1 VAVSLIGGPVREQ
14 VEELARVALTV
25 WFCLGKQISPPLA
38 WTNVPAGR
46 RELELLVTDAARNN
60 LSHGVLYAI
69 PPADTGAAEAAA
81 PPGAKQG
88 TNGFGP
94 RGYLPPCPF
103 VGLDPHKYVFELF
116 ASRKP
121 VARAARF
128 RVGTHALAT
137 PTG

>member
-1 VAVSLIGGPVREQ
+1 
-14 VEELARVALTV
+14 
-25 WFCLGKQISPPLA
+25 
-38 WTNVPAGR
+38 
-46 RELELLVTDAARNN
+46 LLVTDAARNN
-60 LSHGVLYAI
+60 LSHWVLYAS

-81 PPGAKQG
+81 PLGAKQG
-88 TNGFGP
+88 TNGFGL

-116 ASRKP
+116 ASTKP
-121 VARAARF
+121 VARPRPRF

>member
-1 VAVSLIGGPVREQ
+1 VGPVRAPDKAVRSGFHERSSDRF
-14 VEELARVALTV
+14 E
-25 WFCLGKQISPPLA
+25 SPTP
-38 WTNVPAGR
+38 
-46 RELELLVTDAARNN
+46 LVTT
-60 LSHGVLYAI
+60 SVHWVLYAI

-88 TNGFGP
+88 TNGFGL

-121 VARAARF
+121 VAPAARF
-128 RVGTHALAT
+128 RVGTDALVT